1 MRKMLS
7 ISLVLV
13 LVLAVG
19 CGKSGTSDGDGASAV
34 NVAGKAVAGTW
45 DKTNPDDLIPEDAVK
60 RVLEI
65 TGSVTKNISKKGSS
79 WSCVFM
85 STEGKGLVVVIYPN
99 AGDKYK
105 EDKYFEKITVAGNDD
120 VYWMT
125 FGSEAIV
132 FDKDSWSVNLTVTH
146 LGEDDAVVLE
156 KSKELAGI
164 AIRRIN

>member
-1 MRKMLS
+1 MRKMFQT
-7 ISLVLV
+7 SLVLMV
-13 LVLAVG
+13 VAFFIIG
-19 CGKSGTSDGDGASAV
+19 CGKPATTGGDSAGTS
-34 NVAGKAVAGTW
+34 KAAAGTW
-45 DKTNPDDLIPEDAVK
+45 DRTNPDDLIPEDAVK
-60 RVLEI
+60 RVLGI